1 MAHTGDVQ
9 YGNISSDLNYAGA
22 GGSEYPGLEVEFS
35 NIAFNRSIVGMARPS
50 DPDSANSQFL

>member
-9 YGNISSDLNYAGA
+9 YGKISSDLNYAGT
-22 GGSEYPGLEVEFS
+22 GGSEYPDLEVEFS
-35 NIAFNRSIVGMARPS
+35 NIAYNRSIVGMARSS